1 MSEDTA
7 RTGISATKSATDT
20 RSYRDILNSLVGGPV
35 TVVNPESYEG
45 APVGYSLRT
54 GFYKAKATAMGSDHI
69 VVVTEFTAAGRK
81 VAAEPVKQYIPFDRI
96 KRISVTK
103 SERILHL

>member
-7 RTGISATKSATDT
+7 RTGISATKSATEG
-20 RSYRDILNSLVGGPV
+20 RAYADILKSLVGGAV

-45 APVGYSLRT
+45 APVGYALRT
-54 GFYKAKATAMGSDHI
+54 GFYKAKATGLGSDHI
-69 VVVTEFTAAGRK
+69 VIVTEFTPAGRK
-81 VAAEPVKQYIPFDRI
+81 VPAEPVKQYIPFDRI